1 MMRLIA
7 GQDTVLEQLTRVL
20 VDRFA
25 PERIILF
32 GSRGRGDHRPD
43 SDYDLVIVME
53 RPPKPGSLVNPVY
66 DAIREVHSAV
76 DFRIDTPERFVRR
89 CDDVGTIEYV
99 AHREGRVVYE
109 RETSSRKDRV
119 REEKRGQPDSL
130 AEWLLRARN
139 DFTAMEAL
147 LLGAPDARDT
157 IAFHAH
163 QASEK
168 LLKAALVACHIAP
181 PRTHMLEQLLRL
193 ASSDLRDDPGLRDA
207 CTELDLLW
215 SSTRYPDDPI
225 PTPDQVARAVECAT
239 RIRAAVRVAATS

>member
-1 MMRLIA
+1 MIST
-7 GQDTVLEQLTRVL
+7 GHDTVLEQLTRIL

-32 GSRGRGDHRPD
+32 GSRGRGDHRQD

-66 DAIREVHSAV
+66 DAIREVHSEV

-89 CDDVGTIEYV
+89 CNDVGTIEYV

-109 RETSSRKDRV
+109 RETISRKDRV

-147 LLGAPDARDT
+147 LLGAPDALDT

-168 LLKAALVACHIAP
+168 LLKAALVARRLAP
-181 PRTHMLEQLLRL
+181 PRTHMLEQILRL
-193 ASSDLRDDPGLRDA
+193 ASSELRDDPGLRAA
-207 CTELDLLW
+207 CTELDRLW

-225 PTPDQVARAVECAT
+225 PTPEQVARAVECAT
-239 RIRAAVRVAATS
+239 RIRATVRVAAMA